1 MKKKKVNALLACLL
15 AFTMAFSQPAAV
27 FAEEAVQE
35 SSSAEY
41 ETEENAQ
48 TDKEAEA
55 STQELTVEEKQTQ
68 ETAAEESK
76 TIAKEPETEETT
88 VDEAAEEKTETDE
101 TTAAETAVEETT
113 EEETTVDET
122 DTEEAAVEETT
133 VYETVT
139 EETTVDETAVEETT
153 VDETET
159 EDSTVVI
166 SDGEQILSAEKQKE
180 LDELGFKTM
189 KLSEEMLLEKKELST
204 VVSAI
209 KGMEA
214 DADYIE
220 HEIVFAADSEEQA
233 EQIADCYGG
242 EIKELEYGIAVAV
255 ISETVLNAVEK
266 AADTEIWLPA
276 VYPNIVYNMYGEYE
290 ETDAVFEADSDEG
303 LIDESDVE
311 HETALD
317 EDELNKMFPSEDEH
331 LYASAPND
339 KYFNAQWHHD
349 NMNTVEAW
357 NASKGK
363 GVTVAVIDTGIDYN
377 HPDLKANIEGYVS
390 VIGGDGKDD
399 NGHGTHCSG
408 IIAAAAGNSIGVSGI
423 APEAK
428 IYSVKVLNKEGSAYT
443 ADIVQGV
450 NAATDK
456 EVDVI
461 SMSLGGLVWD
471 RLFQSAINDAVN
483 EGIVVVAAAGNE
495 STDQKSYPAAYDNV
509 ISVAATTS
517 YDSFAYFSN
526 YGSWVDI
533 AAPGYNILS
542 TLPTDFRVDGCTYV
556 SSGYGYMS
564 GTSMACPAVAATVA
578 LILGNSEE
586 LKNNNTKAG
595 VQKLTNTL
603 LDSSVQNGAY
613 GHYKYYPLI
622 DAEAAAYA
630 VESGEIK
637 TPEISFSKKLTGKNE
652 ITIDGYEDVYFE
664 LKTETEHAK
673 IYYTIN
679 GKKPTPETGY
689 LYRGKISMYASGK
702 YKIQAVAVIGNRTSK
717 VFSQSYKIDAKVAQ
731 VYATDADMTVA
742 AGSSIQL
749 SAYAYP
755 YYATNTK
762 LEWSC
767 DDTTGMI
774 KVAKGNGK
782 VTCNKNAEKG
792 FKAVV
797 TAKAKDGSDKECKI
811 TVTVVE
817 DKVDELKLNTTE
829 LNMSRYPEYYDKSE
843 NVVSSFK
850 LVPETGSVKTTQ
862 YIYKSSNTKVA
873 TVGSDGTV
881 WANGKGKAKIT
892 VMANDG
898 SGKKA
903 VCNVNVTTPI
913 FYMYTYSSTGY
924 SDMSDYI
931 PIGTGCTIT
940 MKPVVNYNSSY
951 YLYKPTNSKLEW
963 TSDNKYVTVKNGK
976 VKCDAKATPGTKV
989 KVMVKPADGKGESR
1003 NITFMVTDK
1012 IEKLY
1017 MTDIKGK
1024 EYTAAAADIS
1034 LGSAIWCP
1042 SSNGLYVK
1050 TKNNT
1055 GKFYNGISID
1065 ISNRDSIYRYYD
1077 IEYGNIILGTKPGT
1091 SKITYTARD
1100 GSNAKFTLT
1109 VNVKEQ

>member
-27 FAEEAVQE
+27 FAEEIVQE
-35 SSSAEY
+35 SSDAEY

-48 TDKEAEA
+48 TDNEAEA

-68 ETAAEESK
+68 ETVAEEESK

-88 VDEAAEEKTETDE
+88 V
-101 TTAAETAVEETT
+101 
-113 EEETTVDET
+113 
-122 DTEEAAVEETT
+122 EETT
-133 VYETVT
+133 VYETTVEETTETEETTAEETTVEETVT
-139 EETTVDETAVEETT
+139 EETVTEEATAEETATEETT
-153 VDETET
+153 AEETT
-159 EDSTVVI
+159 EESTVI
-166 SDGEQILSAEKQKE
+166 SDGEQILSVEKQKE

-204 VVSAI
+204 VVSAV
-209 KGMEA
+209 KSMEA
-214 DADYIE
+214 DADYTE

-242 EIKELEYGIAVAV
+242 EIKEFEYGIAVAV
-255 ISETVLNAVEK
+255 IDETVLNAVEK

-276 VYPNIVYNMYGEYE
+276 VYPNIVYNVYGEYE
-290 ETDAVFEADSDEG
+290 GTDAVFETDADEG

-311 HETALD
+311 HETALS

-357 NASKGK
+357 NVSKGK
-363 GVTVAVIDTGIDYN
+363 GVTIAVIDTGIDYK
-377 HPDLKANIEGYVS
+377 HPDLTKNIAGYTS
-390 VIGGDGKDD
+390 TCSGDGRDD
-399 NGHGTHCSG
+399 NGHGTHCAG
-408 IIAAAAGNSIGVSGI
+408 IIAATAGNSIGVSGI
-423 APEAK
+423 APEAE
-428 IYSVKVLNKEGSAYT
+428 IYSVKVLNNEGSGYT

-450 NAATDK
+450 KAAAEKD
-456 EVDVI
+456 VDVI

-483 EGIVVVAAAGNE
+483 EGIVVVAAAGND
-495 STDQKSYPAAYDNV
+495 STDQKTYPAAYDNV

-517 YDSFAYFSN
+517 YNSFAYFSN

-542 TLPTDFRVDGCTYV
+542 TLPTNFTVEGCSYAST
-556 SSGYGYMS
+556 GYGYMS

-578 LILGNSEE
+578 LLLGNSET

-595 VQKLTNTL
+595 VQKITNTL
-603 LDSSVQNGAY
+603 LDSSVQKGVY
-613 GHYKYYPLI
+613 GYYKYYPRI
-622 DAEAAAYA
+622 DAEATVYSL
-630 VESGEIK
+630 ESNEIK
-637 TPEISFSKKLTGKNE
+637 TPEISFSKSLTDKNTV
-652 ITIDGYEDVYFE
+652 TIDGYEDVYFE
-664 LKTETEHAK
+664 LKTETAHSK

-689 LYRGKISMYASGK
+689 LYNGKIYMYTSGK

-717 VFSQSYKIDAKVAQ
+717 VFSQSYKIDTKVSE
-731 VYATDADMTVA
+731 VYAADADMTVA

-782 VTCNKNAEKG
+782 VTCNKKAEKG

-817 DKVDELKLNTTE
+817 DKVDELKLNATE

-843 NVVSSFK
+843 NIVGSFK
-850 LVPETGSVKTTQ
+850 LVPDTGSVKTTQ

-903 VCNVNVTTPI
+903 VCSVNVTTPI
-913 FYMYTYSSTGY
+913 FYLYTYSSTGY

-940 MKPVVNYNSSY
+940 MNTNINYNSSY

-963 TSDNKYVTVKNGK
+963 TSDNKYITVKNGK

-989 KVMVKPADGKGESR
+989 KVTVKPADGKGESR
-1003 NITFMVTDK
+1003 NITFMIKDK
-1012 IEKLY
+1012 IEKIY
-1017 MTDIKGK
+1017 MTDTRGK
-1024 EYTAAAADIS
+1024 EYTSAAADIS
-1034 LGSAIWCP
+1034 LGGAIYCP
-1042 SSNGLYVK
+1042 SSSGLLYVK

-1055 GKFYNGISID
+1055 GNFYSGISVD
-1065 ISNRDSIYRYYD
+1065 VSNRDSVYRYYD
-1077 IEYGNIILGTKPGT
+1077 TYYIILGTKPGT

-1109 VNVKEQ
+1109 VNVKENLN